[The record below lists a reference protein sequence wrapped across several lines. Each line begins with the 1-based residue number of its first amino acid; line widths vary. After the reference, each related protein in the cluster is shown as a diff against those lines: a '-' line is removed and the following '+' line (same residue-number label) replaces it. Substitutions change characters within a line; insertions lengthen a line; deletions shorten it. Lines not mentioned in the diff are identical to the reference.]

1 MIIFPKD
8 DGNARDLVVERNEF
22 FKGMPIM
29 SHIVKAL
36 ERLHN
41 QTGEIFFAFHL
52 NREEKQ
58 LFVQAKGD
66 RIIYKVEVSRA
77 TPDEQMYWEQ
87 HGGFNEYQQ
96 EQFRKS
102 LSEDQLGESGD
113 DYEELA
119 DEDKDVIDRLLD
131 KANTLVKKLKPG
143 KLRDRLENAID
154 LLTVDEDV
162 ETDVEEKE
170 DLLPDSV
177 VNEAVEMLRRID

>member
-1 MIIFPKD
+1 MAILMENTDPDF
-8 DGNARDLVVERNEF
+8 
-22 FKGMPIM
+22 
-29 SHIVKAL
+29 
-36 ERLHN
+36 
-41 QTGEIFFAFHL
+41 GE
-52 NREEKQ
+52 
-58 LFVQAKGD
+58 D
-66 RIIYKVEVSRA
+66 
-77 TPDEQMYWEQ
+77 
-87 HGGFNEYQQ
+87 
-96 EQFRKS
+96 
-102 LSEDQLGESGD
+102 D